1 MKKFL
6 LSMLAL
12 LAALTLL
19 LTFTACS
26 DPKTPVDEP
35 SAPETPEE
43 QPSDPPSSDGP
54 VDDLSFGAQY
64 YRASYPASLGELAV
78 TVIRT
83 RWELDVYLDT
93 FPSPDAQTFGR
104 YDDAYFAERDLI
116 IVFLMEGSGSIRH
129 KVNAVYRNSATGT
142 WTIDIE
148 RLIPEVVTD
157 DEAEWNIFIEP
168 PKNMRVQEG
177 DTFKIYGRILSP
189 VPLDTFGYHW
199 GGVQYVRTNGHAPD
213 TEFPCSLII
222 RSKQELLDYYK
233 NNKAYYNMDSSW
245 DESPAFRDAIER
257 YDDAYF
263 AKHELLVVL
272 MEEPS
277 GDIRHKVNC
286 MWDVFIEGERV
297 YKISITSFTSM
308 RGDDDMATWHILIE
322 LPEWFHSEP
331 GEEIPLIF
339 KER

>member
-1 MKKFL
+1 MKKIL
-6 LSMLAL
+6 TSL
-12 LAALTLL
+12 LTLL
-19 LTFTACS
+19 AILTLLFNFTACL
-26 DPKTPVDEP
+26 DPEIP
-35 SAPETPEE
+35 SA
-43 QPSDPPSSDGP
+43 QPSDPPSSDSP
-54 VDDLSFGAQY
+54 VDDLSFSAQY
-64 YRASYPASLGELAV
+64 CRAGYPESLGPLAV

-93 FPSPDAQTFGR
+93 FPSPDAQTFER
-104 YDDAYFAERDLI
+104 YDEAYFAERDLI
-116 IVFLMEGSGSIRH
+116 ISFVAEGSSSIRH
-129 KVNAVYRNSATGT
+129 KVNQVSRDDTTGE

-148 RLIPEVVTD
+148 QLIPEVGTD

-177 DTFKIYGRILSP
+177 DTFKIYDHILSP

-213 TEFPCSLII
+213 TEFPYSLII
-222 RSKQELLDYYK
+222 RSKQELLNYYEQ
-233 NNKAYYNMDSSW
+233 NRGYYNMDSTW
-245 DESPAFRDAIER
+245 DESPAFRDAIGR
-257 YDDAYF
+257 YDDTYF
-263 AKHELLVVL
+263 KDRELLIVV

-277 GDIRHKVNC
+277 GSIRHKVNC

-308 RGDDDMATWHILIE
+308 RGDDDMAQWHILIE
-322 LPEWFHSEP
+322 LPEWFHTDP
-331 GEEIPLIF
+331 GQEIPLVF